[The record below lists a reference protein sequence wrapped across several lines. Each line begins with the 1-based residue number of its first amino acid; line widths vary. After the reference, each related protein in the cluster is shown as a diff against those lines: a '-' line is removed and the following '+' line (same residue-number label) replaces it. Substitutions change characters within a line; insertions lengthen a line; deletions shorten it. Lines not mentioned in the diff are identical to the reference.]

1 MHRCLNHHA
10 RTDLTACLDG
20 SISLGLTYKP
30 KPYINAQVMTQI
42 MHAYRIN
49 YLDRNINSHR
59 FFCKFTDFVSDT
71 SCSHKYFCLTHVKK
85 ILRYFIFQKSMSLN
99 FLAIY
104 LKGSYKSGQCR
115 IQLSNE
121 VISIFF

>member
-59 FFCKFTDFVSDT
+59 FFIFPIKEYVLKF
-71 SCSHKYFCLTHVKK
+71 
-85 ILRYFIFQKSMSLN
+85 
-99 FLAIY
+99 
-104 LKGSYKSGQCR
+104 
-115 IQLSNE
+115 LSNLFE
-121 VISIFF
+121 RFI